1 MQYLNLQL
9 YLPEKTKTASKNP
22 FLIAFSPPVPSDPPV
37 ITLSTCVQNRDTPPH
52 TSHTNKPFIRPTI
65 HHKNTDRKIN
75 IPVGAFRASF
85 TGYPHRIMFKNL
97 SLH

>member
-9 YLPEKTKTASKNP
+9 YLPEKRKLQAKTPASSP
-22 FLIAFSPPVPSDPPV
+22 FPLLFLRIPPV